1 MTRDPKLFV
10 KSVSH
15 LRMVL
20 WLFQADFWR
29 HKMALPTLLPTDRST
44 RNVKVCSFPI
54 KTCGKSAWI
63 PTSLE
68 MQASKE
74 MELLRADSDAR
85 SIATCIFEVPLTTVP
100 RKPLTCRTMA
110 VSSILMKRGGRD
122 GGAASIAALSH
133 WKYATACKTRKTD
146 QKLGP
151 LGGPKNGA
159 AEPYLVA
166 EPSRTAAL
174 KMGPAYDI

>member
-15 LRMVL
+15 FRIVL

-44 RNVKVCSFPI
+44 CNVKVCSFPI

-63 PTSLE
+63 PASLE

-85 SIATCIFEVPLTTVP
+85 SIATCIFEVALTTVP
-100 RKPLTCRTMA
+100 RKPLTCLKMA
-110 VSSILMKRGGRD
+110 VSSILMRRGGRD
-122 GGAASIAALSH
+122 CGAASIAAFSH
-133 WKYATACKTRKTD
+133 WKYAAACKAIKRGP
-146 QKLGP
+146 KLEP
-151 LGGPKNGA
+151 PGGPKNGA
-159 AEPYLVA
+159 AEPYLIA
-166 EPSRTAAL
+166 EPSHTAAQ
-174 KMGPAYDI
+174 KMGPAL